1 MEHCGYI
8 NLKYAIDKQGT
19 YYMLALSEEPFNTQE
34 EAIKAAIKTSI
45 NIPCCHH
52 CVYLLV
58 LKVPNHISTAKHLA
72 EMGKMLMGLSED
84 ASKNT
89 SKECEKKD
97 E

>member
-1 MEHCGYI
+1 
-8 NLKYAIDKQGT
+8 
-19 YYMLALSEEPFNTQE
+19 MLAVSEEQFKTQK
-34 EAIKAAIKTSI
+34 EAIKAAIQTPI
-45 NIPCCHH
+45 DIPCCHH
-52 CVYLLV
+52 GVYLLV

-72 EMGKMLMGLSED
+72 EMGKMLMGLSEG